1 MIRKTDRQEYALRQ
15 QENTKLPILW
25 HSVEGYLQQQLPRA
39 EYETWVKAI
48 RPLCWTETEVIIQC
62 VNEYG
67 QKWCAEHLTEK
78 IQTHLLSQYRFQGT
92 VRFIVGEIS
101 KADQKRDLV
110 LQNDIVM
117 GAMNLEVRYPSIY
130 QQIIQPER
138 VVRFPVYLFRW
149 LPYVG
154 AQTIFIILALWQEYY
169 LAQNQGTGNP
179 GKQISVRSERV
190 CQWAGV
196 SRAQY
201 FRILKTNNHL
211 SWFMQKMDTHHEMDR
226 QSGKI
231 KKSANQYQLYDL
243 PLTPGDAQDL
253 RDFLIMHQLDQFPEK
268 VLQDVLQR
276 SPKEI
281 LHYPYRLPSE
291 EFATQQPQYFTVQQ
305 IVQELI
311 GKPLNKEISALANQL
326 AMRLQTPDRFQMVSW
341 YFLQHWLPRLGADAA
356 MFILLLRNLSYFN
369 EQIGEIRNELWI
381 NGGYEEIANWLGIQN
396 KRLVTYWFPAART
409 KKINTGTWSEKSKQ
423 EMNRREQLQEKMAFF
438 IQRLDYR
445 ISQHGNYSWKYKV
458 QRMDPLLTEHQRV
471 EESIQMLVS
480 SIQSQHLEVEFEG
493 WLTSIPS
500 DCFETHRD
508 DRTIELRLSDTLN
521 DCSETLKPALKD
533 CFETLESIS
542 NDCFETVLKIL
553 KSIKDT
559 YKQKIPTTKVN
570 SEIKTMDWDQGGWIK
585 HEKSIWSLHDLLGKA
600 DQKNRTLL
608 LKQEKTASPFIAWII
623 YGVSK
628 PSIVDPYSLAIAKLK
643 QTPGCFPGG
652 PADRLAQVPPE
663 VLIGMLDQAEQ
674 FIEPN
679 NKDWRQL
686 YSNVKLERIRMLR
699 DLLSISKIE

>member
-1 MIRKTDRQEYALRQ
+1 MRKTDRQEYALRQ
-15 QENTKLPILW
+15 QENKNQPLLW

-39 EYETWVKAI
+39 DYETWVKAI
-48 RPLCWTETEVIIQC
+48 RLLRWTETEVIIQC

-67 QKWCAEHLTEK
+67 QKWCTEHLTDM
-78 IQTHLLSQYRFQGT
+78 IQAHLLAQYQFRGM

-101 KADQKRDLV
+101 TVEEKRELISQS
-110 LQNDIVM
+110 QNEM
-117 GAMNLEVRYPSIY
+117 EAMNLEVRYPSIY

-154 AQTIFIILALWQEYY
+154 AQTIFIVLALWQEYY
-169 LAQNQGTGNP
+169 LAQNQAVGNP
-179 GKQISVRSERV
+179 GKQVSVRAERV
-190 CQWAGV
+190 CQWAGI

-211 SWFMQKMDTHHEMDR
+211 SWFMQKMDTRHEMDQ

-243 PLTPGDAQDL
+243 PLTPGDAEDL
-253 RDFLIMHQLDQFPEK
+253 RNYLITNQIDQFPEK
-268 VLQDVLQR
+268 VLQKTIQCP
-276 SPKEI
+276 PKEI
-281 LHYPYRLPSE
+281 LRYPYRLPSE

-311 GKPLNKEISALANQL
+311 GKPLNKKISALVNQL

-341 YFLQHWLPRLGADAA
+341 YFLQHWLPTLGADAA

-369 EQIGEIRNELWI
+369 EQMGEVRNELWI
-381 NGGYEEIANWLGIQN
+381 HGGYEEIANWLGIQN

-445 ISQHGNYSWKYKV
+445 ISRQGHYAWKYNV
-458 QRMDPLLTEHQRV
+458 QRMDPLLPEHQRV
-471 EESIQMLVS
+471 EESIQILVS
-480 SIQSQHLEVEFEG
+480 SIQSQHLEIEFEG
-493 WLTSIPS
+493 WLTSIPN
-500 DCFETHRD
+500 DCFETHKN
-508 DRTIELRLSDTLN
+508 DRTIELRLSDALN
-521 DCSETLKPALKD
+521 DCSETLKPVLKD
-533 CFETLESIS
+533 CFETLENVS

-559 YKQKIPTTKVN
+559 YKQKIPT
-570 SEIKTMDWDQGGWIK
+570 SREDAEIKTMDCDQGGWIK
-585 HEKSIWSLHDLLGKA
+585 HGQSMWSLPDLLGRA
-600 DQKNRTLL
+600 NQKNRTLL
-608 LKQEKTASPFIAWII
+608 LKQEKSAIPFMAWII
-623 YGVSK
+623 YGFSK

-643 QTPGCFPGG
+643 QTPGCLPGG
-652 PADRLAQVPPE
+652 PADRLAQAPSE
-663 VLIGMLDQAEQ
+663 VLVRMLDQVEQ

-679 NKDWRQL
+679 NSDWRQL
-686 YSNVKLERIRMLR
+686 FSNIKLERIRMLR